1 MVEKNY
7 QLDLLKAQ
15 NAQLSKSEHIYR
27 LICESSDYGYIYQC
41 LGGEEFLTFGS
52 FKNMFGM
59 ELHRTRDIDEFIEK
73 FHEDDR
79 KSVHDTLYP
88 ENSDRDYSTCEC
100 RASAGHT
107 WYRIVTRIENDD
119 ECVPCGKD
127 KIVTIMNITREKA
140 QNNDLLYMAYYDTT
154 TGIYNRNY
162 FVSLLTEFISR
173 ADADKCRVSLLM
185 IDIDDFKKINDVQG
199 IIVGDELLQ
208 QFGFWLKGRMVKDRI
223 ICSHINNDIFCVA
236 IYDATGAYSVDNFYN
251 DLKKR
256 LSESFHM
263 SSGQDIII
271 TASVG
276 VAEYPDAGGS
286 ALDIINCADIVVYN
300 CKKMGKNIL
309 QYFQT
314 PILDDFLK
322 NVDIE
327 NKLKEAAFNNNFMM
341 YYQPQYYAKTRQLR
355 GVESLIRW
363 KDDTGKMIPP
373 SVFIPIAEKNGLIDS
388 IGAFVVEESIRQY
401 KKWSE
406 FYNIH
411 FKLSINISAL
421 QYKKDDFVDSIMTI
435 IDRHGIDPSD
445 IELEITESILIDD
458 FDSVTTKLT
467 RLRNFGVGISLDDFG
482 TGYSSLSYLKKFPI
496 DTLKIDKSFID
507 TVLDDTSTMIITES
521 ILNMS
526 HAMGFET
533 VAEGVENERQFRY
546 LVDHT
551 GCDVIQ
557 GFYLGKPLPAEK
569 VDELLSYI
577 KKKD

>member
-1 MVEKNY
+1 MEEKNY

-15 NAQLSKSEHIYR
+15 NAQLSRSEHIYK
-27 LICESSDYGYIYQC
+27 LICESSDYGFIYQS
-41 LGGEEFLTFGS
+41 LGGEELLTFGS
-52 FKNMFGM
+52 FKSMFGM
-59 ELHRTRDIDEFIEK
+59 ELHRLRDIENLLDK
-73 FHEDDR
+73 FTEEDKKPVR
-79 KSVHDTLYP
+79 ETLFP
-88 ENSDRDYSTCEC
+88 ESTGRDHSTCEC
-100 RASAGHT
+100 RSSNGHV
-107 WYRIVTRIENDD
+107 WYRIVTRIVPDD
-119 ECVPCGKD
+119 SDPFSRD
-127 KIVTIMNITREKA
+127 KIVSILNITREKA
-140 QNNDLLYMAYYDTT
+140 QHSDLLYMAYYDTT

-173 ADADKCRVSLLM
+173 ADESKCRVSLLM

-208 QFGFWLKGRMVKDRI
+208 QFGFWLKGRMIKDRI

-236 IYDATGAYSVDNFYN
+236 IYDATGQYSVENFYS

-256 LSESFHM
+256 LSDSFHM
-263 SSGQDIII
+263 STGQDITI

-309 QYFQT
+309 QYFEA

-327 NKLKEAAFNNNFMM
+327 NKLKEAVFHNNFMM
-341 YYQPQYYAKTRQLR
+341 YYQPMYHGRTRQLR
-355 GVESLIRW
+355 GVEALVRW
-363 KDDTGKMIPP
+363 KDDSGKMIPP
-373 SVFIPIAEKNGLIDS
+373 SVFIPIAEKNGLIDH
-388 IGAFVVEESIRQY
+388 IGTFVVEESIRQY
-401 KKWSE
+401 RTWSE
-406 FYNIH
+406 YYNMQ
-411 FKLSINISAL
+411 FKMSINISAL
-421 QYKKDDFVDSIMTI
+421 QYKKDDFVDSIMAV
-435 IDRHGIDPSD
+435 IDKYGVDPSD

-467 RLRNFGVGISLDDFG
+467 RLRNLGVGISLDDFG

-496 DTLKIDKSFID
+496 DTLKVDKSFID
-507 TVLDDTSTMIITES
+507 TVLDDASTRIITES

-533 VAEGVENERQFRY
+533 VAEGVENERQFSY
-546 LVDHT
+546 LVNA
-551 GCDVIQ
+551 GCDIIQ
-557 GFYLGKPLPAEK
+557 GFYLGKPLPSEK
-569 VDELLSYI
+569 VDELLSYM
-577 KKKD
+577 KK